1 MQADKKMGMGCLAF
15 TIIFF
20 LVTGTAAAH
29 KVTVFAW
36 VEDDTVHTESKF
48 SGGRHAKN
56 SEIVV
61 FGTEENELVR
71 GLTDD
76 QGAFSFKIPQKTS
89 LRVVLKAG
97 MGHQAEWM
105 IPAEEVGGDALA
117 EQSTE
122 LTPAAASESLPAVKS
137 PDPPT
142 LTEALPQI
150 SKADIRMAVEEALD
164 KKLTPL
170 MKMLRAS
177 QEQKPSLTDIIG
189 GIGYIIGLIGIAAY
203 FNSKRK
209 TD

>member
-105 IPAEEVGGDALA
+105 IPAEEVGGDAPA
-117 EQSTE
+117 KQNTE
-122 LTPAAASESLPAVKS
+122 PAPASVSLPAVKS
-137 PDPPT
+137 PDPPA

-177 QEQKPSLTDIIG
+177 QEQKPSLTDILG